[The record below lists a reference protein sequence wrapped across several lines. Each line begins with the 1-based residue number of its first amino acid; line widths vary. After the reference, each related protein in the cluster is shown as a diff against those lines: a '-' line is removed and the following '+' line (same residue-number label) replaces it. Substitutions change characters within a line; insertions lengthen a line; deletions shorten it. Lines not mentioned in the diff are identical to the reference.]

1 MEVAT
6 DEDPAVFLALGRS
19 PQLITQSSLFS
30 LKALNPNTT
39 LRREINCKG
48 FIGAQNMYL
57 HSNYRQKTYKAPKR
71 SLMENLNPFSWSL
84 QILGNFTWYFH
95 VQLCSF

>member
-6 DEDPAVFLALGRS
+6 DEDPAVFLTLGRS
-19 PQLITQSSLFS
+19 PQLITQLSLFS

-48 FIGAQNMYL
+48 FIRAQNMCL
-57 HSNYRQKTYKAPKR
+57 HSNYRQKTYKSSQEEPHGKFKPIFLEFANSGK
-71 SLMENLNPFSWSL
+71 
-84 QILGNFTWYFH
+84 FH
-95 VQLCSF
+95 LVFPCSTV